1 MSSIH
6 SLGGIVESLE
16 KRLAK
21 FKVDNPTEKQLQ
33 SIEAQLQLIN
43 SLRAIY
49 DTHSHM
55 TLYDTFIIIQQEAD
69 KLIAKDDSLQGL
81 IVSIP
86 FKENADTR
94 KYGYINLTL

>member
-55 TLYDTFIIIQQEAD
+55 LMYDTFIIIQQEAD

-86 FKENADTR
+86 FKENADTK
-94 KYGYINLTL
+94 KY